1 MKLKL
6 KNNHL
11 FNNIVLASK
20 PHIIKVSLKSDM
32 TIIWI
37 DIWNT
42 QTGSNAKKIIN
53 CWFNISSYI
62 ATVHSINI
70 NPGVP

>member
-42 QTGSNAKKIIN
+42 
-53 CWFNISSYI
+53 
-62 ATVHSINI
+62 
-70 NPGVP
+70 